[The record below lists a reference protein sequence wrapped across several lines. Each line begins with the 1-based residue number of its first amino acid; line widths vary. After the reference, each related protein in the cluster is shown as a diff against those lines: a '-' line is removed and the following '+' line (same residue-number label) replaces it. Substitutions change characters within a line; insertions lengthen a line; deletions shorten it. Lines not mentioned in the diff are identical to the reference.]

1 MGGEECGDAG
11 EGDVWGAGVL
21 QLLVD
26 SLEHQL
32 LFSAVGVGA
41 GLLRGRDADLLV
53 EHTVELLHDIVRV
66 LEYSMLV
73 PARPFGEVAVDWVL
87 VLFLLV
93 AIVLNLVP
101 VLLAIENL
109 LLAGGF

>member
-1 MGGEECGDAG
+1 MVGEECGDAG

-21 QLLVD
+21 ELLVD

-32 LFSAVGVGA
+32 LLCAVGVG
-41 GLLRGRDADLLV
+41 GRFLCSRDADLLV
-53 EHTVELLHDIVRV
+53 EHAVVLLQDVVRV

-73 PARPFGEVAVDWVL
+73 TARPFSEVAVDWVL

-93 AIVLNLVP
+93 AILLNLMP